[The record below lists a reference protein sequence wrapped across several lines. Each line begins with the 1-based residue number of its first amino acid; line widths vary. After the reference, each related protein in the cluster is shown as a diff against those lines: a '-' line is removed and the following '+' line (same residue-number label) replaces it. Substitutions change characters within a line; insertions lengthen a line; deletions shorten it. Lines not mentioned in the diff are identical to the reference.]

1 MLAGELLKRSAQ
13 MHIGPIRSNENSRT
27 IFFSFES
34 ITMNQAPTAH
44 SYQSDRDQ
52 SEQVHVSL
60 GDMAP
65 LLLHAANANKA
76 WLRDFADDVVQI
88 PRDLYE
94 VLVAYRD
101 LLGRSA
107 A

>member
-1 MLAGELLKRSAQ
+1 M
-13 MHIGPIRSNENSRT
+13 
-27 IFFSFES
+27 
-34 ITMNQAPTAH
+34 
-44 SYQSDRDQ
+44 
-52 SEQVHVSL
+52 
-60 GDMAP
+60 
-65 LLLHAANANKA
+65 HAANANKA
-76 WLRDFADDVVQI
+76 WLRDFSDDVVQI

>member
-1 MLAGELLKRSAQ
+1 
-13 MHIGPIRSNENSRT
+13 
-27 IFFSFES
+27 
-34 ITMNQAPTAH
+34 MNQAPIAH
-44 SYQSDRDQ
+44 SYHSDRVQ
-52 SEQVHVSL
+52 AEQVHVSL

-65 LLLHAANANKA
+65 LLMHAANANKA
-76 WLRDFADDVVQI
+76 WLRDFSDDVVQI